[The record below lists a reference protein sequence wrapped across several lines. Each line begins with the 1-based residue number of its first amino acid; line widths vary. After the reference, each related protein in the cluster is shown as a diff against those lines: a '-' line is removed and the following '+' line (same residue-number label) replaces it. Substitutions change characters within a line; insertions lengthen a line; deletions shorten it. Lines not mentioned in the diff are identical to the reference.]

1 MQTHH
6 HPLPGSSVGSA
17 RAVTSL
23 HYGPPGARRALLQ
36 ASLHADE
43 IPPMLVVWH
52 LRRRLAELEAAGR
65 LRGEI
70 VLLPACN
77 PIGLGQQ
84 AWGRL
89 QGRFDIASGQNFN
102 RHYPDLA
109 AEAAARIQPGE
120 LGDDPA
126 ANAARLR
133 QALHAALDA
142 RPAASQLQALRHQL
156 MRLALDADVVLDLHC
171 DNDAVM
177 HLYATPQH
185 EATARQLGQCLRAPL
200 VLLAEESG
208 DAPFDE
214 ANSMIWPKLRSLLGS
229 RVPLSGFAAT
239 VEFRGET
246 EVRHD
251 LAEQDAEGLIRF
263 LALQGFV
270 DGAAAPEPFDCDPR
284 PLAGSMPI
292 VAPHAGLLVWA
303 DTLGREVRAGDL
315 LAELIDPVSGE
326 CSELRSPVDGLH
338 FARELQR
345 WAQAGQ
351 SVAKVAGRQAQRTGK
366 LLSA

>member
-1 MQTHH
+1 MKTFH
-6 HPLPGSSVGSA
+6 HPLPGCGA
-17 RAVTSL
+17 GTHRGVTSL
-23 HYGPPGARRALLQ
+23 HFGAAGGRRALLQ

-43 IPPMLVVWH
+43 IPPMLVSWH
-52 LRRRLAELEAAGR
+52 LRRRLGELEAAGR

-77 PIGLGQQ
+77 PIGLAQQ

-102 RHYPDLA
+102 RHYPELA
-109 AEAAARIQPGE
+109 SDAAARVQAAE
-120 LGDDPA
+120 LGDDA
-126 ANAARLR
+126 QANAAVLR

-142 RPAASQLQALRHQL
+142 RPPASELQALRWQL
-156 MRLALDADVVLDLHC
+156 MKLALDADLVLDLHC
-171 DNDAVM
+171 DNEAVM

-229 RVPLSGFAAT
+229 RVPLAGFAAT

-246 EVRHD
+246 DVRHE
-251 LAEQDAEGLIRF
+251 LAEQDAQGLIQF
-263 LALQGFV
+263 LALQGFIDAV
-270 DGAAAPEPFDCDPR
+270 DAPPAFDCVAR

-292 VAPHAGLLVWA
+292 VAPHAGLLVWR
-303 DTLGREVRAGDL
+303 DTLGREVRAGEL
-315 LAELIDPVSGE
+315 LAELIEPVSGE

-351 SVAKVAGRQAQRTGK
+351 SVAKVAGHAAQRTGK